1 MECDFA
7 HCCDE
12 YCSHLLLYS
21 TDVSEADQADTPTG
35 STTPTPLT
43 DDEKVK
49 SKVDSRAEVSRLFRQ
64 LKQGSQDAQ
73 TKPPAVTPAAV
84 ATPIVVAPAPKKAE
98 KKPWK
103 KPLFAP
109 TRFRGLWTPE
119 APAEEAVVS
128 MCRGVV
134 EEMEVGAK
142 LLQFCWKLDV
152 FVKLFGG
159 AGNGFLPQVAES
171 ASSSSSKGS
180 GVEEGQGGGAGDG
193 ETGVAAIIK
202 K

>member
-1 MECDFA
+1 MC
-7 HCCDE
+7 
-12 YCSHLLLYS
+12 S
-21 TDVSEADQADTPTG
+21 TDVSEADQAATPTG

-84 ATPIVVAPAPKKAE
+84 TATPIVVAPAPKKAE

-103 KPLFAP
+103 KPLFTP

-134 EEMEVGAK
+134 EEMEVGGK

-171 ASSSSSKGS
+171 ASSSSKGS
-180 GVEEGQGGGAGDG
+180 GVEEGQGGGAG